1 LQGLLRDCIDFDLGY
16 VMVRRNWC
24 TKTNKLNEYTKTKTD
39 RKVSVSPAILRLLA
53 DKRALPMD
61 APVFNL
67 EFNTLGFRLIRPMA
81 VAAEVKPI
89 RFHDLRH
96 TFASHLIMRG
106 KHVVEVKEL
115 LGHTKLETT
124 MKYMHLAEDRKKGVT
139 DCLTDGMSW
148 LQGNAGNVVPIRRGI

>member
-1 LQGLLRDCIDFDLGY
+1 
-16 VMVRRNWC
+16 MVRRNWC
-24 TKTNKLNEYTKTKTD
+24 TKTNKLNEYTKTKID
-39 RKVSVSPAILRLLA
+39 RKIPVSPAILALLA
-53 DKRALPMD
+53 DKKGQSMD
-61 APVFNL
+61 APVFDK
-67 EFNTLGFRLIRPMA
+67 EFNTQGWREIRPMA
-81 VAAEVKPI
+81 IAAGVKPI

-139 DCLTDGMSW
+139 DCLTDGMVW
-148 LQGNAGNVVPIRRGI
+148 LQGNAGNVVPIRSRI